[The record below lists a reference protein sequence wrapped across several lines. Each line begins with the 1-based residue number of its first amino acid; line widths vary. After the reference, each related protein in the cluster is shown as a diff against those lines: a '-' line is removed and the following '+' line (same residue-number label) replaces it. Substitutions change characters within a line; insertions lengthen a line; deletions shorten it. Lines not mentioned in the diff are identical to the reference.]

1 MAEPLIFVPKNPGK
15 YAGDPRR
22 IMARSRWE
30 LAYMRAL
37 DNSLQVSKWLS
48 EPRNLNI
55 TYLDPITRQV
65 KQYWPDF
72 LVQYFNNTIEIIEIK
87 PIKETLMSETKS
99 TYDRLMLARNAAKW
113 QAAYRLAKAIGANF
127 RIVTERELFGT
138 TPVKRPS
145 TRKTKSS
152 NGTRPTRGTR

>member
-1 MAEPLIFVPKNPGK
+1 MAESLIFVPRNPAK
-15 YAGDPRR
+15 YAGDARR
-22 IMARSRWE
+22 IVARSRWE

-37 DNSLQVSKWLS
+37 DNSIQVARWFS

-65 KQYWPDF
+65 KSYWPDF
-72 LVQYFNNTIEIIEIK
+72 LVQYNNNTIEIVEIK
-87 PIKETLMSETKS
+87 PLKESLMSEAKS

-113 QAAYRLAKAIGANF
+113 QAADRLAKAIGARF

-138 TPVKRPS
+138 QPKRPS
-145 TRKTKSS
+145 TRRAR
-152 NGTRPTRGTR
+152 GTTGTRGTRK